1 MAEQRKIYRSSEF
14 KLFKAVQ
21 NRLSLYGLYNL
32 LRFVPSLCEMSVIQ
46 LGNTLGI
53 STKTLQGYLEE
64 LESNGLIERI
74 RTGHRNTVI
83 VRWDYPGDLDSFI
96 DSLCDSLSSSTATT
110 PADLSRADAEKGYG
124 SEWYEYLHRLNENG
138 FLELAHV
145 SLSDA
150 RRIVASA
157 EVPIWRLKREA
168 GLICPLT
175 GEPDENDVFFIKESQ
190 ESLKIY
196 HVLPAKSLRL

>member
-1 MAEQRKIYRSSEF
+1 MAEQRKIYRSPEF

-21 NRLSLYGLYNL
+21 NRLSLYGLYKL

-46 LGNTLGI
+46 LGETLGI

-64 LESNGLIERI
+64 LESHGLIERI
-74 RTGHRNTVI
+74 RSGHRNTV
-83 VRWDYPGDLDSFI
+83 VVCWDCPCDLDSFI

-110 PADLSRADAEKGYG
+110 PGDLSRADAEKGYG
-124 SEWYEYLHRLNENG
+124 TEWYEYLHGLNEHG
-138 FLELAHV
+138 ALVLAYV
-145 SLSDA
+145 SLGDA

-175 GEPDENDVFFIKESQ
+175 GEPDEGDVFFVKESP
-190 ESLKIY
+190 EALTIY

>member
-1 MAEQRKIYRSSEF
+1 MAEQRKIYRSPEF

-32 LRFVPSLCEMSVIQ
+32 LRFVPSLCEMSVVQ
-46 LGNTLGI
+46 LGSTLGI

-74 RTGHRNTVI
+74 RTGHKNTV
-83 VRWDYPGDLDSFI
+83 VVCLDCPCDLASFI

-110 PADLSRADAEKGYG
+110 PDDLSRAGEEKGYG
-124 SEWYEYLHRLNENG
+124 NEWYEYLHRLNESG
-138 FLELAHV
+138 SLALLHV
-145 SLSDA
+145 SLNDA
-150 RRIVASA
+150 RRIVAA
-157 EVPIWRLKREA
+157 EEAPVWRLKREA

-175 GEPDENDVFFIKESQ
+175 GEPDEGDVFFVRDAPDT
-190 ESLKIY
+190 LKIY